1 MTVTALHSPALAG
14 MLDGARE
21 AVREAASV
29 PVATVGTAELGAS
42 ITALAELESQVVALR
57 MSLSAEADARRVAEE
72 TAHTGTDAW
81 LAQLTGDTRAALA
94 GGLRI
99 ARLLQQK
106 YDATREAFAA
116 GRLRLPQVRVIVDAA
131 EQAPPEATPEQVR
144 AAEELLVARATGDAT
159 RSGRPTDA
167 RRLRQVAR
175 RMFDPIDREL
185 ADRHEAI
192 LLGRETRTAEAETFL
207 ALHDNGNGTFS
218 GRFLIPELHGNLLR
232 HALERLT
239 APRRLSR
246 DRAGERVTDPTAL
259 GTGCGAHIYET
270 RGAAFLELL
279 EHLPTTGHGP
289 TGTELLVTIDL
300 EALLSGLG
308 TAGLDTG
315 VRITAGD
322 ARRLA
327 CEAGLVPA
335 VLGGRSVPLDLGR
348 RRRLHDGN
356 QRRALSLIHDTCAI
370 AGCERPIA
378 WCEIHHLDP
387 WSQGGRTDLDRA
399 LPACGHHHRRI
410 HDSRWDL
417 RRRSDGEWAFHR
429 RT

>member
-1 MTVTALHSPALAG
+1 MSVTALHRPALAEAVA
-14 MLDGARE
+14 GAQDLLRE
-21 AVREAASV
+21 ASAVPAAT
-29 PVATVGTAELGAS
+29 VATDELGEA
-42 ITALAELESQVVALR
+42 ITALAALESQVQSLR
-57 MSLSAEADARRVAEE
+57 MSLSAEADARRVADE

-81 LAQLTGDTRAALA
+81 LAQLTGDTRQALA

-99 ARLLQQK
+99 ARLLQEK

-144 AAEELLVARATGDAT
+144 AAEELLVARATGDAS
-159 RSGRPTDA
+159 RSGRPVDA

-175 RMFDPIDREL
+175 RMFDPVDREL

-192 LLGRETRTAEAETFL
+192 ILGRETRSAEAETFF

-218 GRFLIPELHGNLLR
+218 GRFLIPELHGQLLR
-232 HALERLT
+232 HALDRLT
-239 APRRLSR
+239 SPRRLSR
-246 DRAGERVTDPTAL
+246 DRAGTLVTDPTAL
-259 GTGCGAHIYET
+259 GTDTGANIYEV
-270 RGAAFLELL
+270 RGAAFLELV

-289 TGTELLVTIDL
+289 NSTELLVTVELD
-300 EALLSGLG
+300 ALMSGLG

-335 VLGGRSVPLDLGR
+335 VLGGPSVPLDLGR

-356 QRRALSLIHDTCAI
+356 QRRALALVHDTCAI
-370 AGCERPIA
+370 AGCDRPVA
-378 WCEIHHLDP
+378 WCEIHHLRP
-387 WSQGGRTDLDRA
+387 WSRGGRTDMA
-399 LPACGHHHRRI
+399 SAIPACGHHHRRA
-410 HDSRWDL
+410 HDPHWDL

-429 RT
+429 RR

>member
-1 MTVTALHSPALAG
+1 MTVTALHLPALVGAVAG
-14 MLDGARE
+14 AQDL
-21 AVREAASV
+21 VREASAV
-29 PVATVGTAELGAS
+29 PAAAVATDELGEA
-42 ITALAELESQVVALR
+42 ITALAALESQVVALR
-57 MSLSAEADARRVAEE
+57 MSLSAEADARRVADE

-81 LAQLTGDTRAALA
+81 LAQLTGDTRQALA

-99 ARLLQQK
+99 ARLLQEK
-106 YDATREAFAA
+106 YDATRVAFAA

-144 AAEELLVARATGDAT
+144 AAEEQLVARATGDAT
-159 RSGRPTDA
+159 RSGRPVDA

-175 RMFDPIDREL
+175 RMFDPVDREL

-192 LLGRETRTAEAETFL
+192 LLGRETRSAEAETFF

-218 GRFLIPELHGNLLR
+218 GRFLIPELHGQLLR
-232 HALERLT
+232 HALDRLT
-239 APRRLSR
+239 SPRRLSR
-246 DRAGERVTDPTAL
+246 DREGKPVTDPTAL
-259 GTGCGAHIYET
+259 GTECGANIYEV
-270 RGAAFLELL
+270 RGAAFLELV

-289 TGTELLVTIDL
+289 NSTELLVTVELD
-300 EALLSGLG
+300 ALMSGLG

-335 VLGGRSVPLDLGR
+335 VLGGPSVPLDLGR

-356 QRRALSLIHDTCAI
+356 QRRALSLVHDTCAI
-370 AGCERPIA
+370 AGCDRPVA
-378 WCEIHHLDP
+378 WCEIHHLRP
-387 WSQGGRTDLDRA
+387 WSRGGRTDLDSA
-399 LPACGHHHRRI
+399 IPACGHHHRRA
-410 HDSRWDL
+410 HDPRWDL

-429 RT
+429 RR